1 MIEHLRAG
9 KTANFHR
16 LKRRLSLAAVSGL
29 FTSIRAAHAEPS
41 NNFFAHRRVPHG
53 PAVWSAICFAYEQR
67 PAFLADEARADERV
81 WGFLLLVEH
90 RGHAAIF
97 KSRLNLPN
105 AFATRYLGRV
115 SAERVDAAI
124 ARQDAIF
131 EKVRLRNLSVSGFAM
146 RTKSYE
152 ANDLKA
158 VVGPAGASR
167 YAPLGYA
174 LRAGEDH
181 YRTTPST
188 GRISLRSERIG
199 HLELVDY
206 AVSVI
211 DDLLGAGPARNDFIR
226 TFARAVDLEEALEAA
241 RPAAFAVDIAGLAGA
256 IHDTRLIRLVRV
268 EEGNCYQL
276 PKVEVDALL
285 DQLGQ
290 VLEVGEVAGRL
301 CSLSLPGTH
310 QDPVGAIAL
319 NKSDI
324 ALRKLDLPLTAG
336 VWVEKTDYP
345 LGTDPN
351 RLPLRRYIDK
361 ENGYIVLFSDPA
373 LGYIAGN
380 LFRDGAMAE
389 GGDVLLR
396 YLVTN
401 ADLENVTDEKGTFAQ
416 GQTAFDADSTFGAIV
431 ASVADGD
438 EILVCD
444 DLGDEWAD
452 FIGLDNRASPPR
464 ISFYHGKHGPL
475 SLGASPFHVSVSQAQ
490 KNLERM
496 MLPAAAMGG
505 KINGWRNNYISGSSV
520 HTAIPRVVRGDP
532 DLLAAAFEQAR
543 AAPDA
548 IRRAMIVTSSLS
560 KGAVEQALADIR
572 SGGRPDPHFI
582 QLYQLLMSFFS
593 ACTDMNAFGYIV
605 CRP

>member
-9 KTANFHR
+9 KTANFHK
-16 LKRRLSLAAVSGL
+16 LKKRLSLAAINGL
-29 FTSIRAAHAEPS
+29 FTSIRSAHAEPS
-41 NNFFAHRRVPHG
+41 NNSFAHRRVPHG
-53 PAVWSAICFAYEQR
+53 PAVWSAICFSYEQK
-67 PAFLADEARADERV
+67 PAFLADEAGAEERV

-105 AFATRYLGRV
+105 AFVTRYLGRV

-158 VVGPAGASR
+158 VVGPAGANR

-174 LRAGEDH
+174 LRAGDDH
-181 YRTTPST
+181 YTTTPST
-188 GRISLRSERIG
+188 GRIAMRSERIG

-211 DDLLGAGPARNDFIR
+211 DDLLGAEAGRNDFIR
-226 TFARAVDLEEALEAA
+226 TFARAVNLEEALETA
-241 RPAAFAVDIAGLAGA
+241 RPVAFAVDIAGLAGA
-256 IHDTRLIRLVRV
+256 IHDARLIRLVRFDD
-268 EEGNCYQL
+268 GNCLQL
-276 PKVEVDALL
+276 PKVEVDTLL
-285 DQLGQ
+285 GQLGQ
-290 VLEVGEVAGRL
+290 VLEVGDVAGKL
-301 CSLSLPGTH
+301 CSLSPPGMP
-310 QDPVGAIAL
+310 QDSVGAIAL

-324 ALRKLDLPLTAG
+324 ALRRFDLPLTAG
-336 VWVEKTDYP
+336 VFVEDTQYP
-345 LGTDPN
+345 LGTAPD

-361 ENGYIVLFSDPA
+361 ENGYIILFSDPA
-373 LGYIAGN
+373 LGYIGGN

-396 YLVTN
+396 YLVAN
-401 ADLENVTDEKGTFAQ
+401 ADLDNATDEKGTFTV
-416 GQTAFDADSTFGAIV
+416 GQTAFDADTTFGGII

-452 FIGLDNRASPPR
+452 FIGLDNQASPPR
-464 ISFYHGKHGPL
+464 VSFYHGKHGAL

-496 MLPAAAMGG
+496 MLPAETMGG
-505 KINGWRNNYISGSSV
+505 KINGWRNNYISGSGV
-520 HTAIPRVVRGDP
+520 HTAIPRVVRGNP

-572 SGGRPDPHFI
+572 AGGRPDPYFI

-593 ACTDMNAFGYIV
+593 ACTDMNAFGYVV

>member
-1 MIEHLRAG
+1 MIEHLRAA

-16 LKRRLSLAAVSGL
+16 LKKPLSLAAINGL
-29 FTSIRAAHAEPS
+29 FTSIRASHAEPS
-41 NNFFAHRRVPHG
+41 HNFFAYRRVEQG
-53 PAVWSAICFAYEQR
+53 PAVWSAICFSYEQK
-67 PAFLADEARADERV
+67 PAFLADHAGADERV

-97 KSRLNLPN
+97 KSRFNLPN
-105 AFATRYLGRV
+105 AFGTRYLGRV

-124 ARQDAIF
+124 ARRDAIF

-158 VVGPAGASR
+158 VVGPSGANR

-174 LRAGEDH
+174 LRAGQDH

-188 GRISLRSERIG
+188 GRIALRSERIG

-211 DDLLGAGPARNDFIR
+211 EELLDAEPARNDFIR
-226 TFARAVDLEEALEAA
+226 TFARAVNLEEALETA
-241 RPAAFAVDIAGLAGA
+241 RPVAFAVDVASLAGA
-256 IHDTRLIRLVRV
+256 IHDARRIRLVRF
-268 EEGNCYQL
+268 EEGNFLQL
-276 PKVEVDALL
+276 SNVEIDGVL
-285 DQLGQ
+285 DELGQ
-290 VLEVGEVAGRL
+290 VLEIGDVAGKL
-301 CSLSLPGTH
+301 CSLSRPGAP

-319 NKSDI
+319 NKSGI
-324 ALRKLDLPLTAG
+324 GLRKLDLPLASD
-336 VWVEKTDYP
+336 VSVEQTDYP
-345 LGTDPN
+345 LGADPN
-351 RLPLRRYIDK
+351 RLSLRRYIDK
-361 ENGYIVLFSDPA
+361 ENGYIILFSDPA
-373 LGYIAGN
+373 LGYIGGN

-396 YLVTN
+396 HLVTN
-401 ADLENVTDEKGTFAQ
+401 ADLDNVTDEKGTFAQ
-416 GQTAFDADSTFGAIV
+416 GHTSFDEDSTFGVIV
-431 ASVADGD
+431 ASVAHGDG
-438 EILVCD
+438 ILVCD

-452 FIGLDNRASPPR
+452 FIGLDNEASPPR

-496 MLPAAAMGG
+496 MLPATAMGG
-505 KINGWRNNYISGSSV
+505 KINGWGNSYISGGGV
-520 HTAIPRVVRGDP
+520 HTAIPRVIRGDQE
-532 DLLAAAFEQAR
+532 LLAEAFEQAR

-560 KGAVEQALADIR
+560 KGAVEEALSEIR
-572 SGGRPDPHFI
+572 AGGRPDPYFI

-593 ACTDMNAFGYIV
+593 ACTEMNAFGYVV